1 MWELASLALGA
12 VLVRAVIDV
21 AYRMPSKSNEEGG
34 GERKCSGIPLP
45 SDIANYHATSW
56 SWIRS
61 LSHSLSL
68 LYSLHFFFSNKLTWA
83 KRIYKFFLN
92 NSGILDCHTLT
103 SLNFSSQYHQKD
115 FWLPGLSLRSSSSI
129 RECFLEIGS
138 CNCSWTLYALFH
150 PMKCRARTLPS
161 SVVLAPFLL
170 PYLS

>member
-1 MWELASLALGA
+1 MWEWACLALGA

-34 GERKCSGIPLP
+34 GERRCRGIPLP

-61 LSHSLSL
+61 RSLSPCFTPL
-68 LYSLHFFFSNKLTWA
+68 PCFFFFNKLTWA
-83 KRIYKFFLN
+83 KRINKFSLN
-92 NSGILDCHTLT
+92 NSGILDCHSVT
-103 SLNFSSQYHQKD
+103 SLNYSCQCHQKD

-129 RECFLEIGS
+129 REWFLEIGS
-138 CNCSWTLYALFH
+138 CNCWWTLYALFYSR
-150 PMKCRARTLPS
+150 KCRARTLPS

-170 PYLS
+170 P